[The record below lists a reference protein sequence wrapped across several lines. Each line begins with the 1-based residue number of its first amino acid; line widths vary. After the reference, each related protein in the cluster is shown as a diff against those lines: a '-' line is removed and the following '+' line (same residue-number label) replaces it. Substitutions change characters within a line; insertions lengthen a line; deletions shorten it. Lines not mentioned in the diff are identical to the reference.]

1 MIYYSENNIIDFDIL
16 DYLEFNSFTKDD
28 IQFVKVLAEV
38 RIVIFANGKITAK
51 ITKEEYLLK
60 KNEVPKLILREDVNM
75 IKCHN
80 CGASIDVTNKLCPYC
95 HTEIK
100 YLQEWILVDNY

>member
-1 MIYYSENNIIDFDIL
+1 M
-16 DYLEFNSFTKDD
+16 
-28 IQFVKVLAEV
+28 
-38 RIVIFANGKITAK
+38 
-51 ITKEEYLLK
+51 
-60 KNEVPKLILREDVNM
+60 EDVNM

-80 CGASIDVTNKLCPYC
+80 CVASIDATNKLCSYC